1 MSMAVI
7 VMLGILMLVMGV
19 AAAYITVAAT
29 YWWEIR
35 RVRTPHRPAG
45 GRARAERALSSWRIR
60 LT

>member
-7 VMLGILMLVMGV
+7 VALGILMPVMGV

-29 YWWEIR
+29 YWWETR
-35 RVRTPHRPAG
+35 RARTSRRAAG
-45 GRARAERALSSWRIR
+45 GRARVAGLAPSWRIR